1 VKQMRIHGIRN
12 TSVNGQFV
20 QERRD
25 QIVKNALKL
34 FARKGMERT
43 SMKDIGK
50 ACNMTSANL
59 YNYIGKKED
68 LVTLV
73 IQTTYSQL
81 YKSIAE
87 ANEYADTLGA
97 VEALARV
104 IDQFFRV
111 YDKYRENTYFVTRD
125 FISLKPSQR
134 LTVSETS
141 ANIAA
146 MFEKIIKRGCA
157 QGEFV
162 AEDTWLAAHSIMA
175 LAVVWCLQYLVYSKR
190 YTIDDYIKLQ
200 TEHVFRMLHC
210 DAKVKA

>member
-1 VKQMRIHGIRN
+1 MRIQGIRT

-25 QIVKNALKL
+25 QIVKNALRL
-34 FARKGMERT
+34 FAKKGMERT

-81 YKSIAE
+81 YKAIHE
-87 ANEYADTLGA
+87 VDEDADMLGP
-97 VEALARV
+97 VEALVKV
-104 IDQFFRV
+104 IDRLFRV
-111 YDKYRENTYFVTRD
+111 YDKYRDNTYFVTRD
-125 FISLKPSQR
+125 FISLKPSLR
-134 LTVSETS
+134 LTVTEAQ

-146 MFEKIIKRGCA
+146 TFEKIIKRGCA

-162 AEDTWLAAHSIMA
+162 TEDTWLAAHSIMT

-190 YTIDDYIKLQ
+190 YTVDEYIKLQ
-200 TEHVFRMLHC
+200 TEHVLGMLHC
-210 DAKVKA
+210 DAKVKASTR